1 VRLRNPFPSF
11 MPTKTGLTH
20 EETAS
25 IAGAS
30 SESAKV
36 LNDDFDHMARFALEA
51 IVGSMHKNIPSR
63 PGPSDDP
70 FLGCGDLGLHE
81 RFASA
86 ARVRVRAM
94 ETVLRKHIGSISFSA
109 RTRPPPRN
117 GFPDV
122 SADFPLYPLLT
133 SVWNLNFSG

>member
-63 PGPSDDP
+63 PGPSDDL
-70 FLGCGDLGLHE
+70 FLRCGDVGLHE

-86 ARVRVRAM
+86 AC
-94 ETVLRKHIGSISFSA
+94 F
-109 RTRPPPRN
+109 RPRPRN
-117 GFPDV
+117 G
-122 SADFPLYPLLT
+122 
-133 SVWNLNFSG
+133 NLF

>member
-51 IVGSMHKNIPSR
+51 IVGSMHKNIPSILVPR
-63 PGPSDDP
+63 AYAGPMQSS
-70 FLGCGDLGLHE
+70 G
-81 RFASA
+81 
-86 ARVRVRAM
+86 
-94 ETVLRKHIGSISFSA
+94 
-109 RTRPPPRN
+109 N
-117 GFPDV
+117 GR
-122 SADFPLYPLLT
+122 
-133 SVWNLNFSG
+133 